1 MRWIVGVD
9 LLELSHGA
17 IRFAAWVHGQEP
29 GEELVGVHCLGA
41 HKTRPDQSEADFR
54 DWIQGLARRA
64 VAELGV
70 LDAFKAIQV
79 VDADS
84 PEEGLAGALRRED
97 GDVLVLGR
105 RARRGEDTVVHL
117 GRVARRLLRSSELP
131 VAIVPP
137 DLPGLPPGPVVVAT
151 DMRASS
157 HSALS
162 FARALAT
169 KLRRELIV
177 LHAVG
182 LDSSMHA
189 YLAEAEWDEAQQ
201 EALREAHAA
210 LRAHVDAAGLKARTE
225 VVGGAVTFA
234 ILSACERVRACAL
247 VCGSR
252 RLSFV
257 EKLFSS
263 SVGSELAAHASIP
276 VIVVPPAAK

>member
-17 IRFAAWVHGQEP
+17 IRFSAWVRGCEP
-29 GEELVGVHCLGA
+29 GEELIGVHCLGA
-41 HKTRPDQSEADFR
+41 HKPRPDQSEEDFH
-54 DWIQGLARRA
+54 DWIQGLARRS
-64 VAELGV
+64 VAELGA
-70 LDAFKAIQV
+70 LDAFKEIKV
-79 VDADS
+79 VDADA
-84 PEEGLAGALRRED
+84 PEEGLERALQREE

-105 RARRGEDTVVHL
+105 RARRGEDVVVHL

-137 DLPGLPPGPVVVAT
+137 DLQALPPGPVAVAT
-151 DMRASS
+151 DLRATS

-169 KLRRELIV
+169 KLRRELLVI
-177 LHAVG
+177 HAVG

-189 YLAEAEWDEAQQ
+189 YLSEAEWDESQQ
-201 EALREAHAA
+201 EALREAHVA
-210 LRAHVDAAGLKARTE
+210 LRAHVDAAGIKARTE
-225 VVGGAVTFA
+225 VVGGAATFGV
-234 ILSACERVRACAL
+234 LSACDRAQACVL

-263 SVGSELAAHASIP
+263 SVGSELAALASIP
-276 VIVVPPAAK
+276 VIVVPPVAS